1 MIKLENIQIQYENT
15 IIQHNLNLCFP
26 SKGFIGIVGKSGCG
40 KTSLMRIIAGVND
53 NYTGEIYYNDQN
65 KKTMDMA
72 AFRNANITYLSQDN
86 NGFEENT
93 VLDNIR
99 LSVPSD
105 ADIAGYA
112 SRYRLESLMKQK
124 MKSLSLGERQR
135 VLLVI
140 ALSKRSKINLLDE
153 ALCNLDEETKALA
166 LQDIKALS
174 RDSLVI
180 LISHERK
187 DIQDCCDAIMD
198 LDKEKE
204 FSYASELTAFDI
216 EPKPAGIALH
226 RIRLSGHLVLRTI
239 YSLLLAL
246 FTALAF
252 CSLNLAGIS
261 FEEDYISGKI
271 REDSMGIGFR
281 LVDYAAVA
289 DNFANVEIPY
299 INYDIL
305 YEYYKEN
312 PDFSLS
318 RAGTAQNERRFLNIV
333 ILDEITLNQQ
343 KIVLGAE
350 DIILP
355 DTMKNLYGYYED
367 GTVAPSMSVQSE
379 IVHFSPGNIFRFNR
393 MNAQNLAFTIR
404 DTYSREELYHNLKL
418 YFAQEEAERMS
429 EVIIMSRS
437 AYTRF
442 MLRAVGIQLKDE
454 NGTVFTFYPYDKNI
468 STSYNP
474 SVPEALQDTEVYYFR
489 GWKNNV
495 EISAASEFFGDSS
508 EITLNLTYKENTLQK
523 TYRLTSTNHAVVYFK
538 LITDNRL
545 EESSVS
551 SAELFLSEQA
561 MLEIMNTL
569 DYDYD
574 EMLKPCNLIVDLQ
587 AHIEE
592 LAESVAKNHPLYVF
606 SSLQD
611 IYSMTTFKSM
621 KSTYIIISVCLVAA
635 VGIGYAGF
643 LIFYHRQCRDSIQ
656 VMKNKMMMS
665 KEILR
670 FERGKVG
677 FSFLILGIIGMMI
690 GFIVCLTA
698 VSLKLSPFYSLEW
711 LPFTVLGLYLLVF
724 TGGYGLI
731 VYKMRDVI
739 D

>member
-289 DNFANVEIPY
+289 DNFANVE
-299 INYDIL
+299 L
-305 YEYYKEN
+305 
-312 PDFSLS
+312 SL
-318 RAGTAQNERRFLNIV
+318 IH
-333 ILDEITLNQQ
+333 I
-343 KIVLGAE
+343 
-350 DIILP
+350 
-355 DTMKNLYGYYED
+355 
-367 GTVAPSMSVQSE
+367 SE
-379 IVHFSPGNIFRFNR
+379 P
-393 MNAQNLAFTIR
+393 
-404 DTYSREELYHNLKL
+404 
-418 YFAQEEAERMS
+418 
-429 EVIIMSRS
+429 
-437 AYTRF
+437 TR
-442 MLRAVGIQLKDE
+442 
-454 NGTVFTFYPYDKNI
+454 P
-468 STSYNP
+468 
-474 SVPEALQDTEVYYFR
+474 
-489 GWKNNV
+489 
-495 EISAASEFFGDSS
+495 
-508 EITLNLTYKENTLQK
+508 
-523 TYRLTSTNHAVVYFK
+523 
-538 LITDNRL
+538 
-545 EESSVS
+545 
-551 SAELFLSEQA
+551 
-561 MLEIMNTL
+561 
-569 DYDYD
+569 
-574 EMLKPCNLIVDLQ
+574 
-587 AHIEE
+587 
-592 LAESVAKNHPLYVF
+592 
-606 SSLQD
+606 
-611 IYSMTTFKSM
+611 
-621 KSTYIIISVCLVAA
+621 
-635 VGIGYAGF
+635 
-643 LIFYHRQCRDSIQ
+643 
-656 VMKNKMMMS
+656 
-665 KEILR
+665 
-670 FERGKVG
+670 
-677 FSFLILGIIGMMI
+677 
-690 GFIVCLTA
+690 
-698 VSLKLSPFYSLEW
+698 
-711 LPFTVLGLYLLVF
+711 
-724 TGGYGLI
+724 
-731 VYKMRDVI
+731 
-739 D
+739 